1 MATDTTGD
9 MVFSRPQVGADTDD
23 WGEYLNNN
31 WQKVDEILSNTN
43 TTKINIDNYTV
54 DGITI
59 TNTDADS
66 NPVTITAQTITFAGG
81 VAETVYT
88 GLAGFGTLIIEPDNG
103 TIQTIAV
110 TGNLTLSSSLESGEF
125 VTLRITS
132 VGSYTVSF
140 PTMDWIGGSAPTLSG
155 TGTNW
160 VHLWNVGGTLYGSFI
175 GTSS

>member
-9 MVFSRPQVGADTDD
+9 MVFSRPQVGAGTDD

-59 TNTDADS
+59 TNTDSAD

-88 GLAGFGTLIIEPDNG
+88 GLAGFGTLTIEPDNG
-103 TIQTIAV
+103 TIQTIAM
-110 TGNLTLSSSLESGEF
+110 TGNVTLSSSLASGEF

-132 VGSYTVSF
+132 VGSDTVSF
-140 PTMDWIGGSAPTLSG
+140 PTMEWIGGSAPTLSA

>member
-23 WGEYLNNN
+23 WGQYLNDN
-31 WQKVDEILSNTN
+31 WQKIDEILSNTN
-43 TTKINIDNYTV
+43 TIKINIDNYTV

-59 TNTDADS
+59 TNTDSAD
-66 NPVTITAQTITFAGG
+66 NPVEITAQTMTFAGG

-88 GLAGFGTLIIEPDNG
+88 GLAGSGTL
-103 TIQTIAV
+103 T
-110 TGNLTLSSSLESGEF
+110 SLASGEF
-125 VTLRITS
+125 TTLRITS
-132 VGSYTVSF
+132 VGSDTVSF
-140 PTMDWIGGSAPTLSG
+140 PTDMEWIGGSAPTLSA